1 MGVGYAL
8 GNKNKKQAD
17 EEEILVLGEDD
28 PDVITFS
35 KSTTISL
42 YSYAEKKYTNLKI
55 PYKIK
60 VEACKKFN
68 KPIIILNY
76 HFISFL

>member
-28 PDVITFS
+28 QALRKLIEVVRDMNKHPESS
-35 KSTTISL
+35 KI
-42 YSYAEKKYTNLKI
+42 EQHK
-55 PYKIK
+55 
-60 VEACKKFN
+60 E
-68 KPIIILNY
+68 
-76 HFISFL
+76 